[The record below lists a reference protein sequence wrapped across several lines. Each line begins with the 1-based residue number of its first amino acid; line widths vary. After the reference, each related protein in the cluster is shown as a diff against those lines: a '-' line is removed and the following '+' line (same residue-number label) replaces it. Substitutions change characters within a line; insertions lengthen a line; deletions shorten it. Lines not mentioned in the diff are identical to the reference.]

1 MRSCIINEFWPNVD
15 SFVDFFAIRFVSLT
29 HWATDG
35 AYTIPSTGD
44 CGQHSRTIRC
54 THLGVLGAMTRTRTI
69 PRFLHQLQVAVHQRV
84 SEDGTAV
91 EIYERVYTAVDAR
104 KNVGYHSAQQIPPPL
119 VVSLEPD
126 QQIGVVIVDQD
137 EREMRHPTNHPARK
151 HLHQSFCKI
160 FRIFGTTC
168 RIEIILPPRWVN
180 FLRSTLTWWCACS

>member
-1 MRSCIINEFWPNVD
+1 
-15 SFVDFFAIRFVSLT
+15 
-29 HWATDG
+29 
-35 AYTIPSTGD
+35 
-44 CGQHSRTIRC
+44 
-54 THLGVLGAMTRTRTI
+54 MTRTRTI

-137 EREMRHPTNHPARK
+137 EREMRHPANHPARK
-151 HLHQSFCKI
+151 HQHQSFCAFRVGVQSDSTFDFLHDDEDDDGVEGTGNNNGNDEHADGSAQVEQGVLPESGTIRKI
-160 FRIFGTTC
+160 ATH
-168 RIEIILPPRWVN
+168 
-180 FLRSTLTWWCACS
+180 